1 MPEATLEELARLVG
15 GRADGDGKVV
25 LRAANGL
32 AEAGPGDIS
41 FLANPKYAPLLAS
54 TKASAVVLA
63 EGVPCPV
70 PALRAKNPDLAF
82 ARVVERLAGPAPR
95 PPAGVHPSAVVSPDA
110 TLGRDVSVGALCV
123 VESGASIGDGTVLH
137 PQVYVGAGAKIGPG
151 CVLWP
156 QVVVRERCE
165 LGARGIL
172 HSGVVVG
179 SDGFGYA
186 TEGGVHHK
194 VPQVG
199 IVAIEDDVEIGANT
213 TLDRARFGRTVVGR
227 GTKIDNLVQIAHNVA
242 IGRGC
247 LIVAQVGISG
257 STRLGDYVVLGGQ
270 VGVAG
275 HLDLADRAMA
285 TAQSGITKDLEPG
298 SVQSGSPSRDRRE
311 HLRQLA
317 SLGRLP
323 ELLEEVR
330 RLESE
335 LAALKGPGKA

>member
-1 MPEATLEELARLVG
+1 MPQATLDELARLVG
-15 GRADGDGKVV
+15 GRVDGDGAVV

-32 AEAGPGDIS
+32 AEAGPGEVS
-41 FLANPKYAPLLAS
+41 FLANPKYAGLLAV

-95 PPAGVHPSAVVSPDA
+95 PAPGVHPSAVVSPDA
-110 TLGRDVSVGALCV
+110 RLGQDVSVGALCV
-123 VESGASIGDGTVLH
+123 VEAGATIGDGTALH

-165 LGARGIL
+165 LGARVIL
-172 HSGVVVG
+172 HSGAVVG

-199 IVAIEDDVEIGANT
+199 IVAIEDDVEIGANAA
-213 TLDRARFGRTVVGR
+213 LDRARFGRTVVGR
-227 GTKIDNLVQIAHNVA
+227 GTKIDNLVQIAHNVVL
-242 IGRGC
+242 GRGC
-247 LIVAQVGISG
+247 LVVAQTGISG
-257 STRLGDYVVLGGQ
+257 STRLGDYVVLAGQ
-270 VGVAG
+270 AGVVG
-275 HLDLADRAMA
+275 HLELGDRSVV
-285 TAQSGITKDLEPG
+285 TAQSGVTKDLEPG
-298 SVQSGSPSRDRRE
+298 SVVSGSPASDRRE

-323 ELLEEVR
+323 ELLDEVR
-330 RLESE
+330 RLKSE
-335 LAALKGPGKA
+335 LEALKGKR